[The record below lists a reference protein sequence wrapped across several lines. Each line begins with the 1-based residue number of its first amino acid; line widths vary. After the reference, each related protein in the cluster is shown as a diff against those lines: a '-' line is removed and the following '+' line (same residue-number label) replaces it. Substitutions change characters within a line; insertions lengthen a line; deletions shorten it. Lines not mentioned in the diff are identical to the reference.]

1 VIHLRKV
8 DIGERPRYLLYKH
21 VVDEILVVG
30 AFHAGSPIPT
40 LAEDESIELFPR
52 PRANRSKAD
61 LFTEIAMLLAGKGPS
76 GSHEGAGT
84 TLFIPPKLTLVGLD
98 EFDDARDADAAGDD
112 AF

>member
-1 VIHLRKV
+1 
-8 DIGERPRYLLYKH
+8 
-21 VVDEILVVG
+21 
-30 AFHAGSPIPT
+30 
-40 LAEDESIELFPR
+40 
-52 PRANRSKAD
+52 
-61 LFTEIAMLLAGKGPS
+61 MLLAGKGPS